1 MIKRKKIGIFLLL
14 ILLVVTI
21 WGIIDN
27 KGPMNVEEYVALGN
41 KMGVKGNHVAAG
53 KAFKD
58 ALKIDPYYVPAY
70 LGLGTAYGNSGRGKE
85 AIVILREGI
94 KLSPTHNLVPQMQIS
109 IASIAYN
116 KMNDGKT
123 AIQFAKEALQI
134 YTDQGDYVGVA
145 LAGQKLKQYD
155 SGL

>member
-1 MIKRKKIGIFLLL
+1 MIKRKKIGVFLSL
-14 ILLVVTI
+14 ILIVAAI

-27 KGPMNVEEYVALGN
+27 KGSMNVEEYVALGN
-41 KMGVKGNHVAAG
+41 EMGVKGNHVAASE
-53 KAFKD
+53 AFKN
-58 ALKIDPYYVPAY
+58 ALKIDPYYIPAY
-70 LGLGTAYGNSGRGKE
+70 LGLGTAYGNSGRNKE
-85 AIVILREGI
+85 AIVVLREGI
-94 KLSPTHNLVPQMQIS
+94 KLNSTHNLVPKMQIS

-134 YTDQGDYVGVA
+134 YTDQGDYAGVA